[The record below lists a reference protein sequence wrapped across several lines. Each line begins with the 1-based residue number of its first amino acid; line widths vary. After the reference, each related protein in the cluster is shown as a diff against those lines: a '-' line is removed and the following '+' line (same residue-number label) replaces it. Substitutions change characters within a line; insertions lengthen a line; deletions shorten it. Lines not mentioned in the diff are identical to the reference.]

1 MNNIFQPI
9 QLLENAAAK
18 CKSGHL
24 QITAN
29 QVTWDLYFVNGML
42 QDGTHSLQSL
52 ATIEHYLLRN
62 NQESV
67 AKIVPNVAKN
77 VPPRQSLIPSIL
89 KQLTEQNILT
99 TDQVLSLKTDL
110 IKDALE
116 SYLWLREAE
125 YHWRDEQ
132 RQSSHEITIK
142 GDNLFIISNLLDN
155 LIIRMQNWQK
165 FSAVITSPYQRLFC
179 ANPTLIQQKVPS
191 GNLNP
196 TALEQLVKFMQGK
209 TLRQISLFVKQDELK
224 VAQLLFPYLQSNILQ
239 LQPPQTTLD
248 KLPSIPPLNPKNT
261 PNKNQ
266 NSLQPLNN
274 YQPTQS
280 KEKKTYK
287 IVCID
292 DSPTILNMIKA
303 YLEEDK
309 HEVLTIDNPTQS
321 LPYLF
326 KHKPDLILI
335 DFSMPGIN
343 GNKLCR
349 IIKTSPLFKNTPLIM
364 ISGNEKMLTAEN
376 IKEAAATDYLA
387 KPFRKHEL
395 QAIVNKYLPSE
406 TNIGKPLIKT
416 KVDTI
421 PTTKSVEK
429 SEINKPNKTK
439 VNTISTRKIIEKKE
453 VKLSNN
459 LERKP
464 IQITKNDQDID
475 PITRLA
481 NRQCFDQYLSAITKN
496 AENRQSSFSLMF
508 IKVNN
513 LTDIQD
519 TLGNSEADK
528 ILRNIAKQ
536 IQSLVRANDVTAR
549 WSNDQFVIVFNKVSH
564 PKILEKISQRI
575 LHNIEKSS
583 ILSEHKLS
591 LKLSHTVKIN
601 SLVGVS

>member
-9 QLLENAAAK
+9 ELLENAAAK

-29 QVTWDLYFVNGML
+29 QVTWDLYFINGML
-42 QDGTHSLQSL
+42 QDATHSLQSL

-62 NQESV
+62 NQEAV
-67 AKIVPNVAKN
+67 AKIVANVAKN
-77 VPPRQSLIPSIL
+77 VPSRQPLLPSVL
-89 KQLTEQNILT
+89 KQLTEKNHLT
-99 TDQVLSLKTDL
+99 TDEVLSLKTDL

-125 YHWRDEQ
+125 YHWSDEQ
-132 RQSSHEITIK
+132 PQSSHQITIK

-165 FSAVITSPYQRLFC
+165 FSAAITSPYQRLFC
-179 ANPTLIQQKVPS
+179 ANPNLIQQKVPS

-248 KLPSIPPLNPKNT
+248 KLPSIPPLTPKNT
-261 PNKNQ
+261 PSKTQ
-266 NSLQPLNN
+266 NSSQPLNN
-274 YQPTQS
+274 YKPTQS
-280 KEKKTYK
+280 KQQKTYK

-303 YLEEDK
+303 YLEEAQ
-309 HEVLTIDNPTQS
+309 HEVITIDNPTQS

-326 KHKPDLILI
+326 KYKPDLILI

-364 ISGNEKMLTAEN
+364 ISGNEKMLTPEN

-395 QAIVNKYLPSE
+395 QTIVNKYLHSN
-406 TNIGKPLIKT
+406 TNISKPLITT
-416 KVDTI
+416 KIDTI
-421 PTTKSVEK
+421 SSPKTVEK
-429 SEINKPNKTK
+429 TEMKQLTRRKSD
-439 VNTISTRKIIEKKE
+439 TISSRKYVEQQE
-453 VKLSNN
+453 FKLSDN

-464 IQITKNDQDID
+464 IQITPTERDID

-481 NRQCFDQYLSAITKN
+481 NRQCVEKYLSVIAKN
-496 AENRQSSFSLMF
+496 HENRQSSFSLMF

-513 LTDIQD
+513 LTDIKD
-519 TLGNSEADK
+519 TLGNSEGDN

-536 IQSLVRANDVTAR
+536 IQSLVRENDVTSR
-549 WSNDQFVIVFNKVSH
+549 WSNDEFVIIFNNVSH

-575 LHNIEKSS
+575 LNNIEKLS

-591 LKLSHTVKIN
+591 LKLSHSVKIN
-601 SLVGVS
+601 SLVGVI